1 MATNNSGFNST
12 YLLVSEERQERE
24 RRATGKRKK
33 SDRKEKEEKEEKG
46 KERELTGELAK
57 RIQVENLC
65 RI

>member
-12 YLLVSEERQERE
+12 YLLVSEERQEIE
-24 RRATGKRKK
+24 KK